1 MIRRRM
7 VPMTAMKI
15 PPGSRDSDLPE
26 TDEAAQNGPSF
37 HYSNTAIK
45 S

>member
-1 MIRRRM
+1 MA
-7 VPMTAMKI
+7 PMSAMKI
-15 PPGSRDSDLPE
+15 PPRLNDWNLPE

-37 HYSNTAIK
+37 HYSNTPIK